1 MKDEKNPAAGPGR
14 MSLSLPTCPSE
25 IMDPHLEVFSPNLL
39 PTWVTNDLSN
49 GAAPP
54 RLTLSSNSDA
64 VDLSPFEYDFQGLL
78 DVESSD
84 VDCNDDLCALDDR
97 AGALIGRYLNLG
109 TWEHLIMF
117 ESVFDLVGNFCTVP
131 VYM

>member
-1 MKDEKNPAAGPGR
+1 MPC
-14 MSLSLPTCPSE
+14 TCTITSKLK
-25 IMDPHLEVFSPNLL
+25 ICSRLL
-39 PTWVTNDLSN
+39 TWVTNDLSN

-97 AGALIGRYLNLG
+97 AGALQVKHMNMRPIRSTN
-109 TWEHLIMF
+109 
-117 ESVFDLVGNFCTVP
+117 
-131 VYM
+131 